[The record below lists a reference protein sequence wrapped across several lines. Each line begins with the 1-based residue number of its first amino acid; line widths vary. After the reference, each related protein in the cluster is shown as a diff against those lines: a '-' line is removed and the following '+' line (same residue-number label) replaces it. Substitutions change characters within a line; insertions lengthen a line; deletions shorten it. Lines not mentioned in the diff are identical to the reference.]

1 MNCRM
6 TGLLDIIGASV
17 QSVTSGLR
25 DISKGGKGR
34 KMKAKMLWALYS
46 SLVGQD
52 AIDAIFKGVLEG
64 KNNDE
69 IMQGIIEKRVR
80 KEKKLD
86 KERKAKGDPFK
97 EEYEKIFGEDKKE
110 GSS

>member
-1 MNCRM
+1 
-6 TGLLDIIGASV
+6 
-17 QSVTSGLR
+17 
-25 DISKGGKGR
+25 
-34 KMKAKMLWALYS
+34 MKAKMLWVLMT

-52 AIDAIFKGVLEG
+52 AIDAITKGVLEG
-64 KNNDE
+64 KSTDE
-69 IMQGIIEKRVR
+69 IMQGIIEKRAW

-86 KERKAKGDPFK
+86 KERKAKRDPFK